1 MPETPPGEVTRL
13 LSAWQKGDPAAS
25 DRLLPLVYQELRR
38 MAKRHMNHQQGG
50 QTLQTTALIHE
61 AYLRLV
67 GQPGSKHWE
76 SRSHFFAVSS
86 QAMRH
91 ILVDYARARLSAK
104 RGGGAQAVSLDAAAL
119 VSVDRA
125 AELVALD
132 DALEELKTLHP
143 RQCRVVECR
152 HFGGL
157 TVDET
162 AKVLQVS
169 PETIMRDWKMA
180 KAWLYRALSNGE
192 KG

>member
-38 MAKRHMNHQQGG
+38 MAKRHMNHQQAG

-67 GQPGSKHWE
+67 GQPGKHWE
-76 SRSHFFAVSS
+76 NRSHFFAVSS

-104 RGGGAQAVSLDAAAL
+104 RGGGAQPVSLDEAAV

-125 AELVALD
+125 AELIALD
-132 DALEELKTLHP
+132 DALEGLKALHP

-152 HFGGL
+152 YFGGL
-157 TVDET
+157 TVEET
-162 AKVLQVS
+162 AKALQVS

-180 KAWLYRALSNGE
+180 KAWLYRALSSGE